1 MRLDTFKN
9 AFLVNLSLSV
19 INIMS
24 SVFIARFYGPVIRGD
39 FSSILAFLNMLVALY
54 IFGTP
59 VFLANYYS
67 RYGKTKKFF
76 NIFLKISLVTTILSI
91 STFSIF
97 YKLFVEFQINPID
110 YFILIFYVYLS
121 SFSVIVLNVNLG
133 QGNWRSYNLG
143 RLTFA
148 FSNFLG
154 IILMFLVKGPSI
166 ENLLY
171 SITYSNIFT
180 VIVQVLLSRFLF
192 NNSVHYKISVIKTY
206 KLARNYGLN
215 DVVNIANGQAD
226 FLIFAFLLSSL
237 NVGIWVVSRTYASL
251 LSPINLAISNMI
263 FSEYSSTGNNSDLDF
278 SKVFRLT
285 IITNLFLISILF
297 PAAFIIVPLVF
308 GDLYYNSIFLIPFSL
323 LGSFLSSLSEIIE
336 EKFRG
341 ISNAVPVS
349 KIRVVPLLVFAV
361 LVVLL
366 YKDVNI
372 TSVASFYLISQL
384 SRALYATILYTKSVN
399 TSLKEFV
406 IFRFSDF
413 NRIIEIIKNV
423 KFF

>member
-39 FSSILAFLNMLVALY
+39 FSSILAFLNMLVAFY

-67 RYGKTKKFF
+67 RYGKTKKFV
-76 NIFLKISLVTTILSI
+76 NIFLKISLVTTVLSI

-97 YKLFVEFQINPID
+97 YRLFVEFQINPID
-110 YFILIFYVYLS
+110 YFILVVYVYLS

-154 IILMFLVKGPSI
+154 IILMFLVNGPSI

-180 VIVQVLLSRFLF
+180 VIVQVLLSKFLF
-192 NNSVHYKISVIKTY
+192 KNSIPYKISIIKTY

-251 LSPINLAISNMI
+251 LSPLNLAISNMI

-285 IITNLFLISILF
+285 IITNICLISILF

-308 GDLYYNSIFLIPFSL
+308 GDLYYNSILLVPFSL

-349 KIRVVPLLVFAV
+349 KIRAVPLLVFAV
-361 LVVLL
+361 LVILL
-366 YKDVNI
+366 NKDVNI
-372 TSVASFYLISQL
+372 TSVAFFYLIAQL
-384 SRALYATILYTKSVN
+384 SRALYATYLYTESVK
-399 TSLKEFV
+399 TSLKEFI
-406 IFRFSDF
+406 IFKFSDF